1 MPTVS
6 VVIATYNRAALLRAT
21 LDRLREQDYL
31 PGDEVIVVDNGSTD
45 ATGAVIAQAA
55 ATFPVPLVGL
65 VESTPGKS
73 WALNAAIA
81 RAQGAILA
89 LTDDDVLVASDWI
102 ATIRKIFT
110 ESPVALVGGRVDP
123 NWERPAPAWLRFEEN
138 GQYGP
143 MSSPLALLHYGET
156 QELGTRTA
164 VGANMAIRASV
175 LASLGGFA
183 PHLGRRRGTLLS
195 GEDHDLCQRA
205 VASGLRCE
213 YRPELRV
220 RHWVPAGRASFRY
233 YWRWFFWSGITQA
246 QMSERLDVR
255 HFWGRL
261 LRSPIMALRCL
272 VAGRRADAAN
282 RSFDV
287 AFAAGYLAARIR
299 TARVPGRDTQTGT
312 TAASGAISESGRVAA
327 TMLKDPGRS
336 R

>member
-45 ATGAVIAQAA
+45 ATGAVIVQAA

-73 WALNAAIA
+73 PALNAGVA
-81 RAQGAILA
+81 RAHGAILA

-102 ATIRKIFT
+102 ATIRKIFS

-123 NWERPAPAWLRFEEN
+123 NWERPAPSWLRFEEN

-164 VGANMAIRASV
+164 LGANMAIRASV

-183 PHLGRRRGTLLS
+183 PHLGRRRGTLLC

-220 RHWVPAGRASFRY
+220 QPLGSRRAREFPLLL
-233 YWRWFFWSGITQA
+233 A
-246 QMSERLDVR
+246 LVLLVR
-255 HFWGRL
+255 HHASTDVGTTGRSAFL
-261 LRSPIMALRCL
+261 GSAPQEPHDGSTLS
-272 VAGRRADAAN
+272 GRRP
-282 RSFDV
+282 SH
-287 AFAAGYLAARIR
+287 
-299 TARVPGRDTQTGT
+299 GR
-312 TAASGAISESGRVAA
+312 RKLV
-327 TMLKDPGRS
+327 L
-336 R
+336 

>member
-55 ATFPVPLVGL
+55 AAFPVPLIGL
-65 VESTPGKS
+65 VESMPGKS
-73 WALNAAIA
+73 RALNAAIPIA
-81 RAQGAILA
+81 HGAILA
-89 LTDDDVLVASDWI
+89 LTDDDVLVAPDWI
-102 ATIRKIFT
+102 ATVRKIFSG
-110 ESPVALVGGRVDP
+110 SPVALVGGRVDP
-123 NWERPAPAWLRFEEN
+123 NWERPAPSWLRFEEN

-143 MSSPLALLHYGET
+143 LSSPLALLHYGET

-164 VGANMAIRASV
+164 VGANMAIRADV
-175 LASLGGFA
+175 LALLGGFA
-183 PHLGRRRGTLLS
+183 PDLGRRRGTLLC

-220 RHWVPAGRASFRY
+220 RHWVPAERASFRY

-261 LRSPIMALRCL
+261 LRSPISALGCL
-272 VAGRRADAAN
+272 VAGRRTDAAS

-287 AFAAGYLAARIR
+287 AFAAGYLAARVRI
-299 TARVPGRDTQTGT
+299 ARMLRDTRPHTK
-312 TAASGAISESGRVAA
+312 AAPGATSDSGRVA
-327 TMLKDPGRS
+327 TSLLKDPGR
-336 R
+336 

>member
-1 MPTVS
+1 MPTIS

-55 ATFPVPLVGL
+55 ATFPVPLIGL
-65 VESTPGKS
+65 VERAPGKS
-73 WALNAAIA
+73 RALNAALPIA
-81 RAQGAILA
+81 HGAILA
-89 LTDDDVLVASDWI
+89 LTDDDVLVAPDWI
-102 ATIRKIFT
+102 ATIRTIFS

-123 NWERPAPAWLRFEEN
+123 NWERPAPSWLRFEEN

-156 QELGTRTA
+156 QELGSRTA

-183 PHLGRRRGTLLS
+183 PDLGRRRGTLLC

-213 YRPELRV
+213 YRPEMRV
-220 RHWVPAGRASFRY
+220 RHWVPAERASFRY

-261 LRSPIMALRCL
+261 LRSPMTALGCL
-272 VAGRRADAAN
+272 VAGRRTDAAS
-282 RSFDV
+282 RAFDV

-299 TARVPGRDTQTGT
+299 IARMLRDTRPDT
-312 TAASGAISESGRVAA
+312 TAAPGAMPDSGRVA
-327 TMLKDPGRS
+327 TSLLKDPGR
-336 R
+336 